1 MGMYAEYRA
10 YDDERLAQ
18 LKKMNLDDLY
28 DAFEEE
34 NEDDSVPVVDVDK
47 MWDALHFILTGVSA
61 SEPIE
66 DDLLSIAI
74 VGDKELI
81 KDSEIFTAYIPADV
95 LPKVV
100 AAMEAVDFPAKIAE
114 KPFSLLHKNDIYP
127 SIWEEDDDDELEEI
141 AEELSEHFEN
151 LLEFYR
157 ECAANQYNVAISI
170 C

>member
-18 LKKMNLDDLY
+18 LKKMNLDDLF
-28 DAFEEE
+28 DAFEKED
-34 NEDDSVPVVDVDK
+34 EDDSVPVTDVDK
-47 MWDALHFILTGVSA
+47 MWDVLHFILTGSSA

-81 KDSEIFTAYIPADV
+81 DDGEMFTAYIPADM

-114 KPFSLLHKNDIYP
+114 TPFSLLDKNDIYP
-127 SIWEEDDDDELEEI
+127 SIWEDDNDELEET
-141 AEELSEHFEN
+141 AEELAEHFEN

-157 ECAANQYNVAISI
+157 ECTANKHNVAVRI

>member
-10 YDDERLAQ
+10 YDDGRLAQ
-18 LKKMNLDDLY
+18 LKKMNLDDLF
-28 DAFEEE
+28 DVFEEE
-34 NEDDSVPVVDVDK
+34 DEDDSVPVTDVDK
-47 MWDALHFILTGVSA
+47 MWDALHFILTGASA

-81 KDSEIFTAYIPADV
+81 DDGEMFTAYISADM

-114 KPFSLLHKNDIYP
+114 TPFSLLDKNDIYP
-127 SIWEEDDDDELEEI
+127 SIWEDDNDELEET
-141 AEELSEHFEN
+141 AEELAEHFEN

-157 ECAANQYNVAISI
+157 ECAANKHNVAVRI